1 MKPASVIAR
10 LLRRAPRHLAIAALA
25 LSATVGAV
33 SAETLIAV
41 PHSGLRVLDP
51 ILTTAHITRNHA
63 YMIYD
68 TLVGLDSSFKP
79 QPQMADWTISPDKLV
94 WTFKLRDGLKWHDG
108 TPVTAE
114 DCIASIKRWGSRD
127 SSGQLLMERTASLVA
142 TDART
147 ITLTL
152 KEDFAY
158 VLDVLAKPSSSA
170 AFMMPKRIAQTP
182 ADTAITEHIG
192 SGPFKFVTKEYQ
204 PGVKAV
210 YEKFADYLPRK
221 EPASWLAG
229 GKVVKV
235 DRVEWVTMPDSQTAL
250 NAIASGEI
258 DYIEAPP
265 PDLLPL
271 VESNPELQVK
281 LLATLGQQT
290 MGRMNFLHP
299 PFDNPKIRKAALLA
313 LRQKDF
319 LEALVGSPKYYKVC
333 GALFGCG
340 TPFEDES
347 GAATLI
353 ANGDVAAAKALLK
366 EAGYDGTPI
375 VLLHPTD
382 VITVKT
388 QPVVAAQLLRAAGFV
403 VDLQPMDWQTLV
415 TRRASQ
421 KPPAEGGWNMFF
433 TNWIVPEI
441 MTPLFNPML
450 SGRGKAGFVGWPD
463 DPQLEKLRAD
473 FVAAK
478 TPEAQKKAA
487 SAIQAHAMDV
497 VNYVPLGEYKI
508 PSVWRKETSGW
519 LESPVPLFWNV
530 VKK

>member
-1 MKPASVIAR
+1 MKRASVSAR
-10 LLRRAPRHLAIAALA
+10 RGRRAQWRFAIAALVLNA
-25 LSATVGAV
+25 AIGAAH
-33 SAETLIAV
+33 AETLIAV

-51 ILTTAHITRNHA
+51 ILTTAHITRNHS
-63 YMIYD
+63 YMVYD
-68 TLVGLDSSFKP
+68 TLVGLDSTFKP
-79 QPQMADWTISPDKLV
+79 QPQMADWTSSSDKLV

-127 SSGQLLMERTASLVA
+127 SSGQLLMDRTASLVA
-142 TDART
+142 TDAKT

-152 KEDFAY
+152 KEEFPY
-158 VLDVLAKPSSSA
+158 VLEVLAKPSSSA
-170 AFMMPKRIAQTP
+170 AFMMPKRVAETP
-182 ADTAITEHIG
+182 ADTAVKEHIG
-192 SGPFKFVTKEYQ
+192 SGPFKFVAKEYQ

-210 YEKFADYLPRK
+210 YEKFADYVPRK
-221 EPASWLAG
+221 EPPSWLAG

-250 NAIASGEI
+250 NALASGEV

-265 PDLLPL
+265 PDLLPI
-271 VESNPELQVK
+271 VEKNPELQVK
-281 LLATLGQQT
+281 LLMPLGYQT

-299 PFDNPKIRKAALLA
+299 PFDNPKIRKAAMLA

-319 LEALVGSPKYYKVC
+319 LEALVGDAKYYTVC

-340 TPFEDES
+340 TPFADET
-347 GAATLI
+347 GAKTLTV
-353 ANGDVAAAKALLK
+353 NGDVEAAKALLK
-366 EAGYDGTPI
+366 EAGYNGMPI
-375 VLLHPTD
+375 VLMQPTD
-382 VITVKT
+382 VVTVKT
-388 QPVVAAQLLRAAGFV
+388 QPVVGAQLLRAAGFV
-403 VDLQPMDWQTLV
+403 VDMQPMDWQTLV

-421 KPPAEGGWNMFF
+421 KPPAEGGWNLFF

-450 SGRGKAGFVGWPD
+450 NGRGKAGFFGWPD
-463 DPQLEKLRAD
+463 DPQLEKLRTA

-478 TPEAQKKAA
+478 TPEEQKKAA

-530 VKK
+530 EKK